1 MPKRRSSAAPPA
13 PEPVPEPEPEPE
25 PPEHF
30 LCAVCYENPMIDPVM
45 MRCCGQCVC
54 RHCHVRHLEV
64 SNLLD
69 QRCPCCGTSF
79 RIADQTDSDIPVV
92 CVPLRAAIEHEYAD
106 ALGRRLASLPER
118 DKGRRLEKRFA
129 KMVRKRHEAQFQES
143 QRFMAEL
150 EARGM

>member
-13 PEPVPEPEPEPE
+13 PAPEPEPEPEPE

-129 KMVRKRHEAQFQES
+129 KMVRKRHEAQFQEAQS
-143 QRFMAEL
+143 FMAEL